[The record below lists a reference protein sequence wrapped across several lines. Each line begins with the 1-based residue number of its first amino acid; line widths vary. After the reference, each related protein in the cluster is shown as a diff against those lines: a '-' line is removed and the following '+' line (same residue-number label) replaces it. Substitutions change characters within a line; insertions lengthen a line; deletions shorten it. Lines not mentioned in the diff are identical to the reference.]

1 MLSSLFN
8 AKDYLRINDRK
19 SFGVDLFKRS
29 YQEFLENQYKNS
41 MIQWRLAT
49 SSVFF
54 GLLFDVLSLVTEV
67 YLISI
72 NQLTVGQFISFTL
85 LTNSFTWMFYEAPS
99 YYADLKRQR
108 VSEKR
113 IEEFLNQKEVRGI
126 QKHVDDQRVAFDG
139 VDFSYENGKEK
150 VLSNLSFSL
159 DLAQNVKVA
168 LVGKSGCGKS
178 TILKLLNGDLIPDSG
193 EIVIPKEYVDSTEL
207 VSLIPQKN
215 KIFKGSVKENILLG
229 RNISEEKLRHVT
241 EVLGIDDLCASFED
255 RMDHQ
260 LENGGKNLSA
270 GQRQLIGIARVLVD
284 FKPLILL
291 DEPLANLDAK
301 TERRVVSVLSG
312 LDCSVL
318 MVTHRTEGLS
328 GSFSVMQME

>member
-1 MLSSLFN
+1 
-8 AKDYLRINDRK
+8 
-19 SFGVDLFKRS
+19 
-29 YQEFLENQYKNS
+29 

-139 VDFSYENGKEK
+139 VDFSYENGKER
-150 VLSNLSFSL
+150 F
-159 DLAQNVKVA
+159 
-168 LVGKSGCGKS
+168 
-178 TILKLLNGDLIPDSG
+178 
-193 EIVIPKEYVDSTEL
+193 
-207 VSLIPQKN
+207 
-215 KIFKGSVKENILLG
+215 
-229 RNISEEKLRHVT
+229 
-241 EVLGIDDLCASFED
+241 
-255 RMDHQ
+255 
-260 LENGGKNLSA
+260 
-270 GQRQLIGIARVLVD
+270 
-284 FKPLILL
+284 
-291 DEPLANLDAK
+291 
-301 TERRVVSVLSG
+301 
-312 LDCSVL
+312 
-318 MVTHRTEGLS
+318 
-328 GSFSVMQME
+328 